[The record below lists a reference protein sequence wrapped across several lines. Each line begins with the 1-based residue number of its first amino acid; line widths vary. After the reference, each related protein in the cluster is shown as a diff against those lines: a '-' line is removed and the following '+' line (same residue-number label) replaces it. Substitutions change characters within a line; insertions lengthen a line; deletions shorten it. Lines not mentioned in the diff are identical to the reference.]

1 MSKSEL
7 KLKGLEE
14 YSEEY
19 AKNNIWLS
27 FSYYSMDEYLK
38 AKETLKDLI
47 DLNLNL
53 SENSLTIISGL
64 LAAIKMKLKEDYNK
78 DLDTY
83 LNFNGE
89 FDLYY
94 NSIALLIADN
104 YFEEGRTADAIE
116 LLDKTKESVREVE
129 SFSYIQI
136 LLGIINRLITYN
148 SIEKAKEYCE
158 EALEISIKL
167 DNHFFIERSY
177 LYKAKIHRLQKVIQ
191 WEMNMN
197 LATDMLI
204 RFASIEEKKEKG
216 TWKWQKCTMLLVK
229 LEKP

>member
-1 MSKSEL
+1 
-7 KLKGLEE
+7 
-14 YSEEY
+14 
-19 AKNNIWLS
+19 
-27 FSYYSMDEYLK
+27 MDEYLK

-167 DNHFFIERSY
+167 KYID
-177 LYKAKIHRLQKVIQ
+177 YKRA
-191 WEMNMN
+191 
-197 LATDMLI
+197 
-204 RFASIEEKKEKG
+204 
-216 TWKWQKCTMLLVK
+216 
-229 LEKP
+229 